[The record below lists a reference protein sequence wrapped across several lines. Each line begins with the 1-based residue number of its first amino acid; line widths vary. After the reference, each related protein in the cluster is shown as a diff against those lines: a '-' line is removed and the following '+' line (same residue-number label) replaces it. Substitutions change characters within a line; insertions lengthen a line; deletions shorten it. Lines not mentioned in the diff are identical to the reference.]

1 MAIAR
6 QLAMPHVWRAMISEA
21 EGFIP
26 AGNQQS
32 VDGAAFDSVHLSF
45 GDKPL
50 IILTRGNQ
58 EGAPGVPPASV
69 AAMEAAWKAAHDRL
83 ARLSTRGVSE
93 TVPNTGHYIQLE
105 QPAAVIGA
113 VQRVVAAL
121 R

>member
-1 MAIAR
+1 
-6 QLAMPHVWRAMISEA
+6 
-21 EGFIP
+21 
-26 AGNQQS
+26 
-32 VDGAAFDSVHLSF
+32 
-45 GDKPL
+45 
-50 IILTRGNQ
+50 
-58 EGAPGVPPASV
+58 
-69 AAMEAAWKAAHDRL
+69 MEAAWKAGHDRL